1 MEEIQKSPWLGWK
14 TIRLI
19 GRGSFGT
26 VYEIQRELIDG
37 TVESAA
43 MKVITIPQ
51 NSDDIEEMYGDG
63 LDEESITET
72 FHEHLK
78 NIVAEYTLMQK
89 LNGNANVVNCKD
101 ISYIQHSDGI
111 GWDIFIRMELLTPLT
126 RSLPEYI
133 DEKTVVK
140 IGRDICNALVLC
152 KKYDIVHRDIKPQ
165 NIFVSASGDYKLGD
179 FGIAKTVEK
188 TMGGTKIG
196 TYKYMAP
203 EVYNNQPYGSA
214 ADIYSLGLVLYWL
227 LNERRMPFMPL
238 PPAKILAG
246 QDETARQRR
255 LSDEPL
261 PVPAHGS
268 TELKRI
274 VLKACTYDPKERYH
288 TADEMLADLNAL
300 QGSPTA
306 APERTVPAVEAEA
319 PEDTETAT
327 RGAFTVG
334 TTGTAAPAQDTEKTE
349 GTVGVFGREPEK
361 GRGQAS
367 KKAGEQE
374 KPPKR
379 IYAAI
384 LGGVLCAALAVALVW
399 ILGNRAPSPVVIPFS
414 TEIGSTVELG
424 HYEQDGDPSNG
435 AEPIEWYVISKDED
449 SNMLLLLSKYGLDNV
464 QYHSQNTSI
473 AWADCDLRRWL
484 NSEDGFWGM
493 AFSEEEKASIAN
505 TICKTCTLDAR
516 DFFTLDGECTS
527 DRVFLLGCDEL
538 NCNGY
543 YKDAKFW
550 DFQANKYVLSQEN
563 EWQQRHPAFWLRTQ
577 KQDADSNYIVLASDG
592 GGYYYSSPDA
602 LRLLRPAV
610 WVAADGARASS
621 DAVSHRPK
629 SFFLNMGLNELEQ
642 EFVQLLDTADSWT
655 ETSAPQTIDGF
666 PFSTQSTIVGL
677 LDKAANAQAE
687 VNITGSTLILKTN
700 LLDVLS
706 LPDTERVD
714 SDLSLHS
721 GHNSGTMAIYDKSNT
736 FSKIDS
742 TTYAAQIPDDPSGSN
757 TVLKVDLS
765 STEELEEWYNS
776 LYITYDIANGQ
787 IADSADVSLQIVES
801 GQHGYYGITW
811 SRSSEDGCY
820 TILVD
825 TEGYKPYYELRYDIA
840 TGELLSLEVW

>member
-1 MEEIQKSPWLGWK
+1 MSDLCKSPWAEWE
-14 TIRLI
+14 TVRVI

-26 VYEIQRELIDG
+26 VYEIRRRLVDG
-37 TVESAA
+37 TVETAA
-43 MKVITIPQ
+43 MKVITLPQ
-51 NSDDIEEMYGDG
+51 NPGDVEELRGEGYDD
-63 LDEESITET
+63 ESITAT
-72 FHEHLK
+72 FQSHLK
-78 NIVAEYTLMQK
+78 SIVAEYTLMRK
-89 LNGNANVVNCKD
+89 LDGSANVVNCKD
-101 ISYIQHSDGI
+101 IRYIQHDDGM
-111 GWDIFIRMELLTPLT
+111 GWDIFIRMELLTPLLKA
-126 RSLPEYI
+126 LPENVP
-133 DEKTVVK
+133 EETVVRL
-140 IGRDICNALVLC
+140 GRDIASALVLC
-152 KKYDIVHRDIKPQ
+152 RKHSIIHRDIKPQ
-165 NIFVSASGDYKLGD
+165 NIFISDNADYKLGD

-203 EVYNNQPYGSA
+203 EVYNNQPYGSG

-246 QDETARQRR
+246 QDEQARQRR
-255 LSDEPL
+255 LSGEKL
-261 PVPAHGS
+261 PPPAHGS
-268 TELKRI
+268 QELKRI
-274 VLKACTYDPKERYH
+274 VLKACAYDPKDRYH
-288 TADEMLADLNAL
+288 TADEMLGELEAL
-300 QGSPTA
+300 GGRRKGNFSPFQQEESQSSFDSEDTA
-306 APERTVPAVEAEA
+306 TASIFGKAERTNKADE
-319 PEDTETAT
+319 
-327 RGAFTVG
+327 
-334 TTGTAAPAQDTEKTE
+334 TE
-349 GTVGVFGREPEK
+349 GTVGVFGRKPEK
-361 GRGQAS
+361 AEAEPQN
-367 KKAGEQE
+367 KAGWQ
-374 KPPKR
+374 KKSPKR
-379 IYAAI
+379 IYVAI
-384 LGGVLCAALAVALVW
+384 LGGGLCAALAVALVW
-399 ILGNRAPSPVVIPFS
+399 ILGSKAPSPVVIPFS

-493 AFSEEEKASIAN
+493 AFSKEEKASIAN

-543 YKDAKFW
+543 YKDAKFS

-577 KQDADSNYIVLASDG
+577 KQDADNNYIVLASGG

-706 LPDTERVD
+706 LPDAERVD
-714 SDLSLHS
+714 NDLSLHS
-721 GHNSGTMAIYDKSNT
+721 GHYSGTMAIYDKFNT

-757 TVLKVDLS
+757 TVLEVDFS
-765 STEELEEWYNS
+765 STEELEGWSNS
-776 LYITYDIANGQ
+776 LHITYDIANGQ

-825 TEGYKPYYELRYDIA
+825 TEGYKPYYALRYDIA
-840 TGELLSLEVW
+840 TGELLSLKVW